1 MGKRRD
7 PEFTAAVRSALEE
20 EGARELV
27 LSTSGASKRR
37 FDFVV
42 GNTPGRFVF
51 AATPSPGRRA
61 VLNATAA
68 ARRAVRK
75 MLPA

>member
-1 MGKRRD
+1 MGKRRE
-7 PEFTAAVRSALEE
+7 PEFTAAVREALEQ

-27 LSTSGASKRR
+27 LSTSGAGKRR
-37 FDFVV
+37 YDFIV
-42 GNTPGRFVF
+42 GEREGRFVF
-51 AATPSPGRRA
+51 ACTPSPGRRA
-61 VLNATAA
+61 VLNAMAA